1 MNDERKTK
9 VQLMQELAALRVHA
23 AELEIARTRAETLQA
38 VTQALSQTLN
48 LQQVFE
54 VILRELQKVVPY
66 DSSSIQVIQNNRLV
80 IVGGRGFENLDA
92 LLGIGF
98 DLDDETNPGVQVLR
112 TKRPQV
118 YGDVSQHPHFLSQI
132 HGGGKIRGWI
142 GAPLLYGDK
151 VIGVITLDKFESDFY
166 NAELAELAMA
176 FAAEAA
182 IAIQNARLFE
192 TERAAREQA
201 ETLRAAAQALGSTLS
216 LRHVFELILTELRKV
231 VPYDSCSVQQ
241 LEGNAMVIVGG
252 HGFPNLDELLG
263 ARFDWRGEDDPAG
276 DVVQRRAPVIMAD
289 VSARFKHFTEET
301 HGRGRVRG
309 WMGVPL
315 LFGERLIGMLTLDK
329 FEENFYTPEHAR
341 LAQAFAAQAATAIE
355 NARLFDETNRA
366 REITETLR
374 AANIALT
381 QTLDLDTIFETLLDY
396 LQRLI
401 PYDSATIM
409 LLRDETR
416 LDAQAVRGYEHWVE
430 PALARAVRFEFRNAP
445 HINDIVTLQT
455 SLVIP
460 DTREHP
466 HWVVVPSSAH
476 VRNWLGVPLVAG
488 GKTIGIY
495 SLDKKTPNFFT
506 DEHRRL
512 AEALAAQAAIAI
524 EKSQLF
530 ESERVALVQ
539 TETQARR
546 LASLNRVSQAA
557 SSLLELRAILEIAA
571 QEIVSQLDARSCG
584 VGLLNDART
593 QIEVIAFAGKP
604 GAENSVGVLIPVEG
618 NIATEQVIATRQSVV
633 ISDARNTPL
642 QNEATRAV
650 MRARGTECLLITP
663 MIVRGEVIG
672 TFGTDTE
679 EVGRVFTPDQV
690 SLAETIAGQIS
701 GAIEN
706 ARLFDQTKRL
716 LQESE
721 QRAAELQIVNSIS
734 VAMSQRLDMQ
744 GIIHAVGERV
754 RAIFNVE
761 VTEILL
767 LDETTNLIRT
777 PYSYYR
783 GYQEFGPFPFGEGLT
798 TRVIQTRAPVTYG
811 SLADSMEM
819 GVLHLSEEDKTE
831 SYIGV
836 PIIAGDKALGVLSVQ
851 SYKPYAF
858 DENNVRLLSTLAS
871 NMGVALENARLFD
884 ETQRLLQE
892 TEQRNAELAII
903 NSVQEG
909 LATKLEMQAIYDLV
923 GDKIRDIFD
932 AQHVVIGYRH
942 PTTHEMHYPYTYGK
956 DGRTYDAPTPSG
968 PFEQYW
974 METRQPLVWN
984 SHAEMLAVP
993 SGVWRL
999 LVPAGEELPLQKSLI
1014 AVPMFVGDELRGG
1027 ISLQNLDREHAFS
1040 DSDIRLLQTLA
1051 NSMTVALENARLFD
1065 ETQRLL
1071 KETEQRNAEL
1081 AIINSVQQGLATK
1094 LEMQAIYD
1102 LVGDKIRDIF
1112 DAQVVD
1118 IGLYDRDE
1126 NLIHFP
1132 YTIERGMRFPDEPME
1147 LIGYRK
1153 HVVETRQPLLI
1164 NENAEQAAAQFGNP
1178 LILVGE
1184 VPKSVLFV
1192 PMLVGGEARGVISL
1206 QNLDRENAFT
1216 ESDVS
1221 LLQTLANSMSAALE
1235 NARLLDETT
1244 RRANEMTALTEI
1256 GREITATL
1264 DLNTVLEQIATRAK
1278 NLLNARDVSIRL
1290 LEPDGNLP
1298 TVVAIGKYATINLAD
1313 ALRIGEGI
1321 SGNVVQT
1328 GIAEIVNDPLN
1339 DPRARDL
1346 PGTEEDEPNEALL
1359 LAPLL
1364 VREQV
1369 IGIMVLWRD
1378 RDEHGPFAQS
1388 DLDFMIGLSR
1398 QAAVAIQNARLFN
1411 ESQERTAE
1419 LTIINRVGQVLTQ
1432 QLDLNTMIDLVGD
1445 EIRKTLDTADI
1456 GIGLYDPET
1465 NLLHVPYVYKGNE
1478 RISAPP
1484 TPLSEYSLRSAQNGK
1499 PLVLNHN
1506 VDKLWERYGSNL
1518 TIGPNVPKSL
1528 VMVPVLA
1535 GSTLIGGIT
1544 VQNFE
1549 RENAFSDSTVRLL
1562 ETVASNIGAAIQNA
1576 RLFDETQRLLKQ
1588 SVQRAAELAIINGVS
1603 QAMSQQLDIKT
1614 ITHIVGDQ
1622 VRELLQLDVC
1632 EILLLE
1638 PATNMIHHSYV
1649 FDRGYKSL
1657 APFPFGEGL
1666 TSRIIRTREP
1676 LSLQS
1681 YAEQEAAGAL
1691 YLEGEEKSEAWVGV
1705 PIIASERALGVLI
1718 VQSYEPHAFEE
1729 ASVRLLS
1736 TLAANMGIALENA
1749 RLFAETQRRANEMA
1763 ALTEIGREISA
1774 TLELNTVLELI
1785 GSRAFDILN
1794 ARDVVLRLV
1803 EPDGDM
1809 PAVVTRGK
1817 YADLFKTRVVQLGK
1831 GLTGSIAQTGKA
1843 EVVNNPLSD
1852 PRVAHVPGM
1861 EDDEQSEAMLFA
1873 PLLTGETVLG
1883 MLVVWR
1889 DKNLSGAFTQS
1900 DLDFAVG
1907 LARQAAIA
1915 IQNAR
1920 LFDES
1925 KRLFYAA
1932 QERTEELTL
1941 VTRVQQDLS
1950 AELDLDAV
1958 YDAVGTRL
1966 SSIFDAQTVIVG
1978 IYDLAASMVRYPYFM
1993 ERGQRIELSPAPLS
2007 ALAQQMI
2014 GTRQSILFA
2023 SDATARLRELGVE
2036 LHTDY
2041 LPKSFL
2047 IVPML
2052 VGDSVIGS
2060 LSLQNFERDNAFGEA
2075 ELRLLS
2081 TLASGISVAIQNARL
2096 YAAAQDAQA
2105 AAERANQA
2113 KSTFLANMSHE
2124 LRTPLN
2130 AIIGFTRIVKRKAQG
2145 VLDAKQVD
2153 NLDKVLVSA
2162 EHLLALI
2169 NTILDIAKIEAGRMD
2184 VQPANFEIS
2193 SLIEMCLTTAT
2204 PLLKPGVVFHKHLH
2218 DNLPVMYSDQ
2228 DKIKQVLLNLLS
2240 NAAKFTHEGSV
2251 TVQAHRA
2258 DNLLVLDVKDTGIGI
2273 SPEAQEKVFQE
2284 FQQAD
2289 SSTTRKYGG
2298 TGLGLSISRHLA
2310 RLLGGD
2316 LTLTSE
2322 LGKGS
2327 TFTLTVPIQYG
2338 EKPNQDV
2345 AVHLLQ
2351 TPNIERAQLQNDPA
2365 PRSAAPQR
2373 SIVLAIDDDPD
2384 VIYLLQE
2391 NLKETNYQV
2400 IGLTNGEEAVQ
2411 KAKTLYPAAITLDIM
2426 MPGKDGWQV
2435 LHELQADPATNSI
2448 PVILL
2453 TIVDKKPLG
2462 YQLGAADYLLK
2473 PFDGEA
2479 VLHALERVTQ
2489 HNHGVPPKRLLVV
2502 DDDVQVLDMVRQL
2515 LHDTYQIETASDG
2528 ATALQT
2534 LTRFQPDAI
2543 LLDLMMP
2550 RLDGFG
2556 VIEKLRGDARYRDI
2570 PIVILT
2576 AKSLTTAENAHL
2588 SASVNQIIFKQGLE
2602 AETLLRDIQ
2611 KAMQTG

>member
-1 MNDERKTK
+1 MPCIRLLDNVRNLSRLLKRMNDERKTK
-9 VQLMQELAALRVHA
+9 TQLIQELGALRAHA

-66 DSSSIQVIQNNRLV
+66 DSSSIQVIQDNRLV
-80 IVGGRGFENLDA
+80 IVGGRGFENLDS

-98 DLDDETNPGVQVLR
+98 DMDDETNPGVQVLR
-112 TKRPQV
+112 TRQPQV
-118 YGDVSQHPHFLSQI
+118 FGDVSTHPHFLSEI

-142 GAPLLYGDK
+142 GAPLLFGDR
-151 VIGVITLDKFESDFY
+151 VIGLITLDKHEANFY
-166 NAELAELAMA
+166 NAELAQLALA
-176 FAAEAA
+176 FAAQAA
-182 IAIQNARLFE
+182 TAIENARLYE

-201 ETLRAAAQALGSTLS
+201 ETLRAATQALGSTLS
-216 LRHVFELILTELRKV
+216 LRQVFELILTELRKV

-252 HGFPNLDELLG
+252 HGFPNLDELLR

-276 DVVQRRAPVIMAD
+276 EVVKNRAPVIISD
-289 VSARFKHFTEET
+289 VSARFKHFQDET

-315 LFGERLIGMLTLDK
+315 LYGERLIGMLTLDK
-329 FEENFYTPEHAR
+329 FEENFYTPELAGV
-341 LAQAFAAQAATAIE
+341 AQAFAAQAAVAIE

-409 LLRDETR
+409 LLREETR
-416 LDAQAVRGYEHWVE
+416 LDAQAVRGYERWVD
-430 PALARAVRFEFRNAP
+430 PALARAVRFEFQNAP
-445 HINDIVTLQT
+445 HINDIVITQA

-466 HWVVVPSSAH
+466 HWMVVPSSAH
-476 VRNWLGVPLVAG
+476 IRNWLGVPLIAG

-495 SLDKKTPNFFT
+495 SLDKTEPNFFT

-530 ESERVALVQ
+530 ESERAALVQ
-539 TETQARR
+539 AETQAQR
-546 LASLNRVSQAA
+546 LASLNRVSQAV
-557 SSLLELRAILEIAA
+557 SSLLDLRAILETAA
-571 QEIVSQLDARSCG
+571 QEIVTQLGARSCG
-584 VGLLNDART
+584 VGLINQDRT
-593 QIEVIAFAGKP
+593 QVEVVAFAGKA
-604 GAENSVGVLIPVEG
+604 GAANSVGILIPIAG
-618 NIATEQVIATRQSVV
+618 NPATEQVIATRQSVV
-633 ISDARNTPL
+633 LADAQNTPL
-642 QNEATRAV
+642 QSKATRAI
-650 MRARGTECLLITP
+650 MRARGSECLLITP
-663 MIVRGEVIG
+663 MIVRGQVIG
-672 TFGTDTE
+672 TFGTDTD
-679 EVGRVFTPDQV
+679 EVGRTFTPDQV
-690 SLAETIAGQIS
+690 ALAETIAGQIS

-706 ARLFDQTKRL
+706 ARLFDETKRL
-716 LQESE
+716 LQETE
-721 QRAAELQIVNSIS
+721 QRAAESQIVNSIS
-734 VAMSQRLDMQ
+734 AAMAQRLDMQ
-744 GIIHAVGERV
+744 GIIHAVGEKV
-754 RAIFNVE
+754 REIFNVE

-783 GYQEFGPFPFGEGLT
+783 RYQTFGPFPFGEGLT
-798 TRVIQTRAPVTYG
+798 TRVLQTRAPVMYNT
-811 SLADSMEM
+811 LADSMEM

-903 NSVQEG
+903 NSVQ
-909 LATKLEMQAIYDLV
+909 
-923 GDKIRDIFD
+923 
-932 AQHVVIGYRH
+932 
-942 PTTHEMHYPYTYGK
+942 
-956 DGRTYDAPTPSG
+956 
-968 PFEQYW
+968 
-974 METRQPLVWN
+974 
-984 SHAEMLAVP
+984 
-993 SGVWRL
+993 
-999 LVPAGEELPLQKSLI
+999 
-1014 AVPMFVGDELRGG
+1014 
-1027 ISLQNLDREHAFS
+1027 
-1040 DSDIRLLQTLA
+1040 
-1051 NSMTVALENARLFD
+1051 
-1065 ETQRLL
+1065 
-1071 KETEQRNAEL
+1071 
-1081 AIINSVQQGLATK
+1081 QGLATK

-1102 LVGDKIRDIF
+1102 LIGDKIRDIF

-1118 IGLYDRDE
+1118 IGLYNRDE

-1132 YTIERGMRFPDEPME
+1132 YTIERGVRFPDEPMPM
-1147 LIGYRK
+1147 IGYRK
-1153 HVVETRQPLLI
+1153 HVMETRQSLLI
-1164 NENAEQAAAQFGNP
+1164 NQDSAQAAARYGNP

-1184 VPKSVLFV
+1184 LPKSVLFV
-1192 PMLVGGEARGVISL
+1192 PMLVGGEAKGVISL

-1221 LLQTLANSMSAALE
+1221 LLTTLANSMSVALE

-1278 NLLNARDVSIRL
+1278 NVLNARDVSIRL

-1298 TVVAIGKYATINLAD
+1298 TVVAIGKYAEINKTD
-1313 ALRIGEGI
+1313 QLRVGEGI
-1321 SGNVVQT
+1321 TGNVAQT

-1339 DPRARDL
+1339 DARARDL

-1378 RDEHGPFAQS
+1378 RDEHGPFAQG
-1388 DLDFMIGLSR
+1388 DLDFMLGLSR
-1398 QAAVAIQNARLFN
+1398 QAAIAIQNARLFN

-1445 EIRKTLDTADI
+1445 ELRQTLNTADI
-1456 GIGLYDPET
+1456 GIGLYDAET
-1465 NLLHVPYVYKGNE
+1465 NLVHAPYVFKGNE
-1478 RISAPP
+1478 RIFPPP
-1484 TPLSEYSLRSAQNGK
+1484 TPLNEFSATSAKEGK
-1499 PLVLNHN
+1499 ALVLNQN
-1506 VDKLWERYGSNL
+1506 VERLWKRYGSNL

-1528 VMVPVLA
+1528 VMVPLLS
-1535 GSTLIGGIT
+1535 GKELIGGIT

-1549 RENAFSDSTVRLL
+1549 RENAFPESVVRLL
-1562 ETVASNIGAAIQNA
+1562 ETVASNIGTAIQNA

-1603 QAMSQQLDIKT
+1603 QAMSQQLDVKT
-1614 ITHIVGDQ
+1614 ITRIVGDQ

-1632 EILLLE
+1632 EILLLD
-1638 PATNMIHHSYV
+1638 PASNMIHQSYV
-1649 FDRGYKSL
+1649 YDRGYKEM

-1676 LSLQS
+1676 LSLQT
-1681 YAEQEAAGAL
+1681 YEEQRAAGAL
-1691 YLEGEEKSEAWVGV
+1691 YLEGEEESQAWVGV
-1705 PIIASERALGVLI
+1705 PIIAGERALGVLI
-1718 VQSYEPHAFEE
+1718 VQSYEPYAFED

-1749 RLFAETQRRANEMA
+1749 RLFDETQRRANEMA

-1817 YADLFKTRVVQLGK
+1817 YAGLFKTRVVQLGK

-1843 EVVNNPLSD
+1843 EVVNDPLND

-1861 EDDEQSEAMLFA
+1861 EEDEKTEAMLFA

-1889 DKNLSGAFTQS
+1889 DKVTASPFTQS

-1932 QERTEELTL
+1932 QERAEELTL

-1950 AELDLDAV
+1950 AQLDLDAV
-1958 YDAVGTRL
+1958 YEAVGTRL

-1978 IYDLAASMVRYPYFM
+1978 IYDLGAALVRYPYFSDAGK
-1993 ERGQRIELSPAPLS
+1993 RLELPPAPIS
-2007 ALAQQMI
+2007 GLAQELI
-2014 GTRQSILFA
+2014 HTRRPLLFA
-2023 SDATARLRELGVE
+2023 SDAAAHLHELGVE
-2036 LHTDY
+2036 IRTGTR
-2041 LPKSFL
+2041 PKSFL
-2047 IVPML
+2047 LVPLL
-2052 VGDSVIGS
+2052 VGDTVIGS
-2060 LSLQNFERDNAFGEA
+2060 LSLQNFEREYAFDEA
-2075 ELRLLS
+2075 ALRLLS

-2145 VLDAKQVD
+2145 VMDEKQVD

-2184 VQPANFEIS
+2184 VQPANFEMS

-2218 DNLPVMYSDQ
+2218 ENLPVMYSDQ
-2228 DKIKQVLLNLLS
+2228 DKIKQILLNLLS

-2258 DNLLVLDVKDTGIGI
+2258 DNLLVMDVTDTGIGI

-2316 LTLTSE
+2316 LTLKSE

-2327 TFTLTVPIQYG
+2327 TFSLTVPIHYG
-2338 EKPNQDV
+2338 EKTNQDV

-2351 TPNIERAQLQNDPA
+2351 TPNSERTLIQNIPSHPKD
-2365 PRSAAPQR
+2365 APQR

-2411 KAKTLYPAAITLDIM
+2411 KAKTLLPAAITLDIM

-2489 HNHGVPPKRLLVV
+2489 HNHGVPPKKLLVV

-2515 LHDTYQIETASDG
+2515 LHDTYQIETATDG

-2556 VIEKLRGDARYRDI
+2556 VIEKLRGDAQYRNI

-2576 AKSLTTAENAHL
+2576 AKALTAAENAHL

-2611 KAMQTG
+2611 KAMQAA